1 MGKNKGHG
9 YYWLLLTV
17 VGVFFV
23 WSAVRPHDYFTWFL
37 EVVPV
42 LIALP
47 ILILTHRRFAMTD
60 LVYGLIAF
68 HAVILIIGGHYTY
81 AEVPLGNWLRD
92 TFELSRNHYD
102 RLGHF
107 VQGFVPAIIV
117 REVLLRNSPL
127 RRGKWLAF
135 LVGSVCLAVSA
146 IYELIEWA
154 VGVATGEG
162 AMAFLGTQGDIWD
175 TQTDMFLC
183 LVGAVV
189 SLLVLSRLHDRLLA
203 SLKRS

>member
-9 YYWLLLTV
+9 LHWLFLAV
-17 VGVFFV
+17 VGIIFA
-23 WSAVRPHDYFTWFL
+23 WSAIRPHDYFTWFL
-37 EVVPV
+37 EVAPV
-42 LIALP
+42 LAALP
-47 ILILTHRRFAMTD
+47 VLLLTYRRFRLTD

-81 AEVPLGNWLRD
+81 AEMPLFNWLRD
-92 TFELSRNHYD
+92 AFELSRNHYD

-127 RRGKWLAF
+127 RRGKWLSF
-135 LVGSVCLAVSA
+135 VVGSVCLAVSA

-154 VGVATGEG
+154 VAVATGEG
-162 AMAFLGTQGDIWD
+162 ATAFLGTQGDVWD

-183 LVGAVV
+183 LVGAIV
-189 SLLVLSRLHDRLLA
+189 SLLVLSRVHDRLLA
-203 SLKRS
+203 SLERS